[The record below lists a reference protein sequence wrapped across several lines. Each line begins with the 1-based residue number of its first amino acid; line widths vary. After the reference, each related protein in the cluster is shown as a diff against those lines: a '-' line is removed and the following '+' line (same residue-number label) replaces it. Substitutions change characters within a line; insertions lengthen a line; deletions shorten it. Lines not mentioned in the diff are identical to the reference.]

1 MNVCKSEWH
10 VSGYGMCVC
19 KCRSECENI
28 YGEMD
33 VVLEIIV
40 CVQMCQYVCIN
51 MSMWF

>member
-1 MNVCKSEWH
+1 MCIRVN
-10 VSGYGMCVC
+10 GMCQGMGCVC

-40 CVQMCQYVCIN
+40 CVQICQYVCIK